1 MGILDRLAS
10 RKNSAL
16 TLHGGGKKGGPAA
29 QFQATWAFEAKGAKT
44 KLTLR
49 MVFPS
54 AAARDQVVKQYNGG
68 VDFFP
73 EGMPLPVQ
81 LQLQSKRS
89 VDFYDSR
96 KPWIAFRGQRHAKPF
111 AC

>member
-1 MGILDRLAS
+1 LAS

-29 QFQATWAFEAKGAKT
+29 QFEATWAFEAQGAKT

-54 AAARDQVVKQYNGG
+54 AAARDRVVK
-68 VDFFP
+68 
-73 EGMPLPVQ
+73 
-81 LQLQSKRS
+81 
-89 VDFYDSR
+89 
-96 KPWIAFRGQRHAKPF
+96 
-111 AC
+111 